1 MNPLEKCTKVKHASS
16 NFQMNRGIRVA
27 QFSREMFSYKNFL
40 KRFVLQKIFSTDV
53 FLQFKMFHSLSAV
66 QLNHLETIPFVPFS
80 LKSSSFTGSSCF
92 RYFWTMWLHLTC
104 LAFLPLLTKPRIG
117 NFAQNRIEEKCD
129 ILRADVC
136 TDGKYTIYKYTNIQI
151 YKYTNIQNTKYKR
164 QNTKYKICLQRRR
177 VRGRWH
183 LRTRSNTHTT

>member
-1 MNPLEKCTKVKHASS
+1 MMTKQIDQNNLQIFKNQLEKQSWNCDEFIIFDESTKVKHASS

-53 FLQFKMFHSLSAV
+53 FLQFNMFHSLSAV

-92 RYFWTMWLHLTC
+92 RYF
-104 LAFLPLLTKPRIG
+104 
-117 NFAQNRIEEKCD
+117 
-129 ILRADVC
+129 
-136 TDGKYTIYKYTNIQI
+136 
-151 YKYTNIQNTKYKR
+151 
-164 QNTKYKICLQRRR
+164 
-177 VRGRWH
+177 
-183 LRTRSNTHTT
+183 